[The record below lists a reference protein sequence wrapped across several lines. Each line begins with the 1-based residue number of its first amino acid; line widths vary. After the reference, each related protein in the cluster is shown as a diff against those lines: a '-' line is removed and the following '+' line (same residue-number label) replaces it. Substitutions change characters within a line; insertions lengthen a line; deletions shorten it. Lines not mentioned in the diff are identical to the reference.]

1 MSQTVEEKLK
11 SLEKAIE
18 HLHGIEEEHFEEL
31 NNTFSNRAESQL
43 NLLRYLFRRCQM
55 LKIFIKSAVRESG
68 LKEDVTDRLWSEA
81 KKCAETET
89 GEEEIFAEYR
99 QELRQDDDRD

>member
-11 SLEKAIE
+11 SLEEAIK
-18 HLHGIEEEHFEEL
+18 HLQGIEAENFEEL

-43 NLLRYLFRRCQM
+43 NLLRHLFKRYQV
-55 LKIFIKSAVRESG
+55 LEVFTKSAVRESG
-68 LKEDVTDRLWSEA
+68 LADEIVKRLWKEA
-81 KKCAETET
+81 EKHVEAESVEN
-89 GEEEIFAEYR
+89 EMLAEYR

>member
-1 MSQTVEEKLK
+1 MSQTVEEKIK
-11 SLEKAIE
+11 SLEEAIK
-18 HLHGIEEEHFEEL
+18 HLQGIEEEHFEEL
-31 NNTFSNRAESQL
+31 NDTFSNRSESQL
-43 NLLRYLFRRCQM
+43 NLMRYLFKRCQM

-81 KKCAETET
+81 QKCAETEA

-99 QELRQDDDRD
+99 QELREDDDRD

>member
-1 MSQTVEEKLK
+1 
-11 SLEKAIE
+11 
-18 HLHGIEEEHFEEL
+18 
-31 NNTFSNRAESQL
+31 
-43 NLLRYLFRRCQM
+43 M

-81 KKCAETET
+81 KKCAETEA

-99 QELRQDDDRD
+99 QELREDDDRD